1 MSALSTYGRE
11 LIGPQAP
18 DRPSEHIGPAV
29 QVSQV
34 LPSHLPLSGEDAR
47 ERWAYIELTQEG
59 IPMWDNCSQDHL
71 SAVRSALL
79 IARAAASRLRSWLP
93 PTSVSAGV
101 LVLLIAQWAPPAQA
115 KNLLFYEPAL
125 ATHYPYASP
134 DMLTEAT
141 VAVAQGHT
149 VTLADAAQWSS
160 MTTEQFA
167 SYDAIVFPDSFF
179 NENLSYYQSIYGAAE
194 SNKATWS
201 AAIKGPRIIFGVST
215 LFGSQTYD
223 GTFHWKG
230 QAEQLVA
237 NGLNFAASGPGTGL
251 YMSVPPYYAW
261 NGGPPVAVSILGALG
276 TFLVRTSFGEGY
288 GGKYILAPSHPAM
301 SGLTFAGTS
310 YLNGTW
316 FAWFSSVP
324 SSFERL
330 MVDPDWGRLFG
341 QLLPVIIASPGASP
355 SLGLRAGFGNGPNDP
370 GTQSTSVGETP
381 PVARVPLGSTF
392 FLQLT
397 TTDQS
402 GSVVPVRST
411 FTLEQAAIAPAIT
424 EPALFRNAVVLE
436 FDRARSS
443 DIKFF
448 QAVHLGSVFV
458 RVTPEDT
465 SITPVTVQIQ
475 VNNPL
480 RLGSTQGQVDATLI
494 DLAHR
499 RGIPP
504 QMLKGQV
511 QRESRFDEDAYRYEP
526 LSADMRYMSRGQNFR
541 TQDPY
546 RDYRLRTSDGLAQGA
561 DILRADISPRSIY
574 STRRGPITDRDELV
588 SAREIYEVNDPAHHW
603 SRFSPARAQA
613 VRRNPE
619 VLNFTAQTPIAA
631 SYGFLQIMY
640 ATAIA
645 PMRWGGVNGR
655 RNPSLLFDTE
665 QNVESGGGSVVLGSG
680 YLRRI
685 FSRANPRV
693 SVTDPSFSG
702 RGALETAFVRAFN
715 YYNRGR
721 TSGPYGPAVL
731 TFSRSYTPAPSTPI
745 FQ

>member
-1 MSALSTYGRE
+1 MGDNWVQEHRLAMRTTALIVR
-11 LIGPQAP
+11 
-18 DRPSEHIGPAV
+18 AV
-29 QVSQV
+29 
-34 LPSHLPLSGEDAR
+34 
-47 ERWAYIELTQEG
+47 
-59 IPMWDNCSQDHL
+59 
-71 SAVRSALL
+71 
-79 IARAAASRLRSWLP
+79 ASRLLTRPSR
-93 PTSVSAGV
+93 TFVTAGI
-101 LVLLIAQWAPPAQA
+101 LLLLMGHWAPPAGA
-115 KNLLFYEPAL
+115 KSVLFYASAFAFQYGDSGYSDPA
-125 ATHYPYASP
+125 
-134 DMLTEAT
+134 MLFEYH
-141 VAVAQGHT
+141 VARDQGYSLT
-149 VTLADAAQWSS
+149 FVGSAKWLS
-160 MTTEQFA
+160 MTTAEFA
-167 SYDAIVFPDSFF
+167 SYDVIVLPDSLRYGD
-179 NENLSYYQSIYGAAE
+179 LSLYDVAE

-201 AAIKGPRIIFGVST
+201 AAITGPKIIFGVST
-215 LFGSQTYD
+215 LACSQRRD
-223 GTFHWKG
+223 ENGGPFHWEG
-230 QAEQLVA
+230 QAEQLIA
-237 NGLNFAASGPGTGL
+237 NALNFAASGPGTGL
-251 YMSVPPYYAW
+251 YVSVPSWYA
-261 NGGPPVAVSILGALG
+261 GREGPAVPASILSSLD
-276 TFLVRTSFGEGY
+276 TLLVAPSHEAGRLAGY
-288 GGKYILAPSHPAM
+288 SIRASSHPAM
-301 SGLTFAGTS
+301 SGLTDAGLS
-310 YLNGTW
+310 YMDKSTFCSPAP
-316 FAWFSSVP
+316 FAWFIGVP
-324 SSFERL
+324 SSFE
-330 MVDPDWGRLFG
+330 V
-341 QLLPVIIASPGASP
+341 LLAASTELQGLVPVIIASRGA
-355 SLGLRAGFGNGPNDP
+355 SLGLRAGFGNGPKDP

-381 PVARVPLGSTF
+381 PVARVPLGSAF

-397 TTDQS
+397 TTDQT
-402 GSVVPVRST
+402 GGVVPVNSS

-424 EPALFRNAVVLE
+424 EPTLFRNVVALE
-436 FDRARSS
+436 YDRAHSS

-458 RVTPEDT
+458 RITPEDT
-465 SITPVTVQIQ
+465 SVDPVTVQIE

-480 RLGSTQGQVDATLI
+480 RLGSAQGQVDAMLV

-574 STRRGPITDRDELV
+574 STQRGPITDRDELV
-588 SAREIYEVNDPAHHW
+588 SAREIYEVNDRVHHW

-613 VRRNPE
+613 VRRNPD

-645 PMRWGGVNGR
+645 PMRWAGVNGR

-680 YLRRI
+680 YLRRV

-693 SVTDPSFSG
+693 STVDPNFTG

-731 TFSRSYTPAPSTPI
+731 TYSRSYTPAPSTSI